1 MVCTSSISL
10 FFFIYTIILFAL
22 FFPERIQL
30 HSHFNFLSKKTTTN
44 NSFLLQFSFISQFF
58 LLFSF
63 FLFNFRRNFGKIA
76 TKCILIYSN
85 AEFNVFFKKKRKE
98 IRTNLANFVL
108 KFQSLYLTLGIS
120 YTKKNY
126 IKLFAMNLPIEYG
139 FFYQLTGLVSKKRIS
154 NSKGKKSYQIRFFF
168 SSSNK

>member
-1 MVCTSSISL
+1 MWCAPAAFLFSFSYTPLFCSPYFFLNEFNYIRTSI
-10 FFFIYTIILFAL
+10 
-22 FFPERIQL
+22 
-30 HSHFNFLSKKTTTN
+30 LSKKTTTN

-85 AEFNVFFKKKRKE
+85 AEFNVFFKEKRKE

-108 KFQSLYLTLGIS
+108 KFQSLNLTLGIS

-139 FFYQLTGLVSKKRIS
+139 FFYQLTGLVSMKRIS